1 MSVVT
6 LRVSEEEKKVMKKIA
21 DFKGL
26 KLSTMIKDI
35 VLNSI
40 EDEFDIN
47 IADKAYQEYLDDPK
61 TYSMEEMKERYG
73 L

>member
-1 MSVVT
+1 MSVIT
-6 LRVSEEEKKVMKKIA
+6 LRVSEDEKIIMKKIA
-21 DFKGL
+21 NFKGL
-26 KLSTMIKDI
+26 KLSTMIKEI
-35 VLNSI
+35 VLKSV

-61 TYSMEEMKERYG
+61 TYSMEEMKDRYG